1 MIKRSNHVVPSDKS
15 GGWAVK
21 KSGDTDISKSF
32 DRKEDA
38 VKYGRELSK
47 KEETELYV
55 HKRDGLIQLR
65 NSYSKK
71 TYSHQN

>member
-1 MIKRSNHVVPSDKS
+1 MVPSGIS
-15 GGWAVK
+15 LRSSCQ